1 MKSPSE
7 LLGKLH
13 RLSARDRAW
22 IVEHLS
28 ERERTQLMVSL
39 AEPEPAIADA
49 KLHPAEPP
57 REAGA
62 TSTDAARTLGRV
74 EPRLVAMV
82 TRTEPAWLNAVIA
95 STQEAAWSVA
105 FLESLSASLRADV
118 ERAHSK
124 EFGPALTE
132 SVTRLVLARCQGDVP
147 VESAFERLVERLSSS
162 RSRKRMTLHL

>member
-28 ERERTQLMVSL
+28 EQERAQLMSTL
-39 AEPEPAIADA
+39 AEPATVVTDVGLHAVEQARQSGASSAD
-49 KLHPAEPP
+49 
-57 REAGA
+57 
-62 TSTDAARTLGRV
+62 TARTLARV

-82 TRTEPAWLNAVIA
+82 TRTEPAWLNAAIA
-95 STQEAAWSVA
+95 ATQDAAWNTA
-105 FLESLSASLRADV
+105 FLESLPAPLRNDV
-118 ERAHSK
+118 ERMQSRQ
-124 EFGPALTE
+124 FGPALRE

-147 VESAFERLVERLSSS
+147 VESAFERLLERLSSS

>member
-28 ERERTQLMVSL
+28 EQERAQLMSSL
-39 AEPEPAIADA
+39 AEPAAVITDL
-49 KLHPAEPP
+49 KLKVVAQP
-57 REAGA
+57 RESGA

-95 STQEAAWSVA
+95 ATQDAAWNGA
-105 FLESLSASLRADV
+105 FVESLPASLRPDV
-118 ERAHSK
+118 ERTHSK
-124 EFGPALTE
+124 EFGPALRE